1 MQIQVIATGC
11 TGLLEGTGYRHR
23 QTFEGTLEDALRVV
37 GELHGHGLDVMLAQ
51 PRTPLLEPHDAV
63 RICVVPYR
71 PEPPGDPR
79 DSPIAHWL
87 RDV

>member
-1 MQIQVIATGC
+1 MQIQVIAPGC

-37 GELHGHGLDVMLAQ
+37 GELHRHGLDVMLAQ
-51 PRTPLLEPHDAV
+51 PRTPLLAPHDAV
-63 RICVVPYR
+63 RICVVPE
-71 PEPPGDPR
+71 PENDPR

>member
-37 GELHGHGLDVMLAQ
+37 GELHGHGLDVMLTQ
-51 PRTPLLEPHDAV
+51 PRTPL
-63 RICVVPYR
+63 
-71 PEPPGDPR
+71 DPR